1 MTYFTANLT
10 REEDEVRAEMA
21 HAAESLGVAPELL
34 ASTVALLRMVPR

>member
-1 MTYFTANLT
+1 
-10 REEDEVRAEMA
+10 VA